1 MNNSNQH
8 FKIPKDFT
16 IKLIIIL
23 LLLIIFICIL
33 IKVSL
38 NISYDSIHDNSDAIV
53 LLKKDTDAD
62 KIGTRLNDDI
72 TKVFKYHDTSNFSI
86 STWIYIENW
95 DFGLNKY
102 KIILEQREQINNSD
116 KLNMIIALDKKNN
129 NLIFGIR
136 VNNLNNN
143 EEDYMK
149 YYVYENILTQKWVN
163 ITYVIKNTMFDLYI
177 DGNLKQRN
185 QFHENVYNNSDFIS
199 DTDLRTVSQNSIKNI
214 TYKLIESKNK
224 KINLLPFNRN
234 ELDEVIR
241 SNTYG
246 HLGFKGKIAKL
257 YYFATDISSS
267 KAKEIYEAGPY

>member
-33 IKVSL
+33 IKVTV
-38 NISYDSIHDNSDAIV
+38 NISHDSIHNNSNAIV

-62 KIGTRLNDDI
+62 KIGNKLNDNI
-72 TKVFKYHDTSNFSI
+72 TKVFKYHNTSNFSI

-102 KIILEQREQINNSD
+102 KIILEERDISD
-116 KLNMIIALDKKNN
+116 SNKLNMIIALDKKNN
-129 NLIFGIR
+129 NLIFGIK
-136 VNNLNNN
+136 VNNLNNSD
-143 EEDYMK
+143 EYLMK
-149 YYVYENILTQKWVN
+149 YYIYENILTQKWVN

-177 DGNLKQRN
+177 DGDLKQRN
-185 QFHENVYNNSDFIS
+185 QFHENVYHSPDFAS
-199 DTDLRTVSQNSIKNI
+199 DTDLTSVSPNYVKNI
-214 TYKLIESKNK
+214 TYKLIDSSNK
-224 KINLLPFNRN
+224 KIALLPFYRDK
-234 ELDEVIR
+234 LDENTD
-241 SNTYG
+241 SDTYG
-246 HLGFKGKIAKL
+246 NFGFKGKIAKL

>member
-38 NISYDSIHDNSDAIV
+38 HISHDSIHNNSDAIV

-62 KIGTRLNDDI
+62 KIGTRLDDDI
-72 TKVFKYHDTSNFSI
+72 TKVFQHHHTSNFSI

-102 KIILEQREQINNSD
+102 KIILEERDKSNPD

-136 VNNLNNN
+136 VNNLN
-143 EEDYMK
+143 DDTGIMK

-163 ITYVIKNTMFDLYI
+163 ITYIIKNTMFDLYI

-185 QFHENVYNNSDFIS
+185 QFQDHNYNFSDNTNDFNS
-199 DTDLRTVSQNSIKNI
+199 DTDLNIVSRNYIKNI
-214 TYKLIESKNK
+214 TYKLIDSSNK
-224 KINLLPFNRN
+224 KISLLPFNRD
-234 ELDEVIR
+234 ELEENTD
-241 SNTYG
+241 TYG
-246 HLGFKGKIAKL
+246 NFGFKGKISKL
-257 YYFATDISSS
+257 YFFATDISSS
-267 KAKEIYEAGPY
+267 KVKEIYEAGPY